1 MSTEVTM
8 ENEIKHKR
16 PKYTL
21 EFKQDAAKLVNEKG
35 YTHKQAADNL
45 GISLSAIGRWARAE
59 QGPTPPPASKKK
71 VLNLTDQ
78 DELSRLRKEVEQ
90 LRMERDILK
99 KAAVFFAK
107 ELQ

>member
-1 MSTEVTM
+1 MSEQ
-8 ENEIKHKR
+8 NKHKR
-16 PKYTL
+16 PKYTI

-45 GISLSAIGRWARAE
+45 GISLSAIGRWVRAE
-59 QGPTPPPASKKK
+59 QWPATASTTKKK

-78 DELSRLRKEVEQ
+78 DELTRLRKEVEQ
-90 LRMERDILK
+90 LRMEREILK